1 MVSTI
6 IISVLVFVH
15 IFFLLALVRK
25 NFSIIDIGWGLGC
38 LLCVLVAYLHND
50 SSVKNLM
57 LLTIVGLWGVRLASY
72 ILVRSWGKGEDPR
85 YTKFR
90 EEWKPNSNL
99 QAYLKVFLFQGFLM
113 GVVTLPATASMAK
126 SSELTL
132 INYIGLLVWVIG
144 FGLEIYSDSFLS
156 NWKSDP
162 KNKGKICTSGP
173 WKLSRFPN
181 YFGEVLLW
189 YGVYLTGFS
198 PETSWSIIGAIAINI
213 LIYKVT
219 GVPLLE
225 EKYMKRPD
233 YQEYARR
240 VPKFI
245 PFTKP

>member
-1 MVSTI
+1 MVGSI
-6 IISVLVFVH
+6 IISILLFVH
-15 IFFLLALVRK
+15 IFFLLAVLRK

-38 LLCVLVAYLHND
+38 FLCVVVAYLYND
-50 SSVKNLM
+50 STTKNLL
-57 LLTIVGLWGVRLASY
+57 LLTVVGIWGVRLASY

-99 QAYLKVFLFQGFLM
+99 QAYLKVFLFQGLLM
-113 GVVTLPATASMAK
+113 MVVTLPATASIANP
-126 SSELTL
+126 SDLSFL
-132 INYIGLLVWVIG
+132 NFFGLGVWVTG
-144 FGLEIYSDSFLS
+144 FILEVYSDSHLNS
-156 NWKSDP
+156 WKSNP
-162 KNKGKICTSGP
+162 NNKGKICNTGP
-173 WKLSRFPN
+173 WKLCRFPN

-189 YGVYLTGFS
+189 YGVFLIGFS
-198 PETSWSIIGAIAINI
+198 LETSWSVIGAIAINF

-225 EKYMKRPD
+225 EKYMKRAD
-233 YQEYARR
+233 YQEYAKR